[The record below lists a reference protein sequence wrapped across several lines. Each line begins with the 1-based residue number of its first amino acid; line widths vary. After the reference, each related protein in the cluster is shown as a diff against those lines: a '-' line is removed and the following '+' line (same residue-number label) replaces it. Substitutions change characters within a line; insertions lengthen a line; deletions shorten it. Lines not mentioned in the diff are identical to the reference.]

1 MVFICGVFV
10 SCSDGK
16 NPESY
21 SILLPEGAQEIFDK
35 YGIIFPI
42 KGQDCHVQHVFDMGD
57 YALIIGPSNNNINI
71 WKFDNSG
78 KLKYTYVSSPP
89 TGFENPAINKI
100 LLDSKYGIFFGG
112 NLLLLDIHS
121 YNSGQTDKRLKIIDI
136 NKGIEVA
143 SIKTESSVLY
153 PFEAFYRNGT
163 LVQHIVDTDEEGY
176 DIKIYFISPNGEIAW
191 QRSAIADEKEKG
203 LGMYGNFV
211 CLDKERIL
219 FINGLM
225 TIKAMNLKTREV
237 LYESSLKKDM
247 PENWNKESYSYR
259 EDALSVVGNN
269 IVYTLKEYKRVVK
282 DPVSGSTEDQE
293 TGRVFSYYFNIK
305 TYALEKIESK

>member
-1 MVFICGVFV
+1 
-10 SCSDGK
+10 
-16 NPESY
+16 
-21 SILLPEGAQEIFDK
+21 
-35 YGIIFPI
+35 
-42 KGQDCHVQHVFDMGD
+42 MGD

-176 DIKIYFISPNGEIAW
+176 DIKIYFS
-191 QRSAIADEKEKG
+191 
-203 LGMYGNFV
+203 
-211 CLDKERIL
+211 
-219 FINGLM
+219 
-225 TIKAMNLKTREV
+225 
-237 LYESSLKKDM
+237 
-247 PENWNKESYSYR
+247 
-259 EDALSVVGNN
+259 
-269 IVYTLKEYKRVVK
+269 
-282 DPVSGSTEDQE
+282 
-293 TGRVFSYYFNIK
+293 
-305 TYALEKIESK
+305 

>member
-1 MVFICGVFV
+1 
-10 SCSDGK
+10 
-16 NPESY
+16 
-21 SILLPEGAQEIFDK
+21 
-35 YGIIFPI
+35 
-42 KGQDCHVQHVFDMGD
+42 
-57 YALIIGPSNNNINI
+57 
-71 WKFDNSG
+71 
-78 KLKYTYVSSPP
+78 
-89 TGFENPAINKI
+89 
-100 LLDSKYGIFFGG
+100 
-112 NLLLLDIHS
+112 
-121 YNSGQTDKRLKIIDI
+121 
-136 NKGIEVA
+136 
-143 SIKTESSVLY
+143 
-153 PFEAFYRNGT
+153 
-163 LVQHIVDTDEEGY
+163 
-176 DIKIYFISPNGEIAW
+176 
-191 QRSAIADEKEKG
+191 
-203 LGMYGNFV
+203 MYGNFV